1 MDNLVKITRNDLEE
15 LDNRDPLNQ
24 YRSEFNIPEDIL
36 YFDGNSLGA
45 LPSATVHRVNEV
57 ILNEWGS
64 NLINSWNSSGWYTLS
79 ETIGNKIAKLIG
91 ADDGEVVCVDGTG
104 LNINKVHAVALKM
117 RKNRK

>member
-1 MDNLVKITRNDLEE
+1 MKSFSDFKVSSNLAADIYFESKGVDNLVKITRNDLEE

-64 NLINSWNSSGWYTLS
+64 NLINSWNSFFDA
-79 ETIGNKIAKLIG
+79 IF
-91 ADDGEVVCVDGTG
+91 D
-104 LNINKVHAVALKM
+104 H
-117 RKNRK
+117 